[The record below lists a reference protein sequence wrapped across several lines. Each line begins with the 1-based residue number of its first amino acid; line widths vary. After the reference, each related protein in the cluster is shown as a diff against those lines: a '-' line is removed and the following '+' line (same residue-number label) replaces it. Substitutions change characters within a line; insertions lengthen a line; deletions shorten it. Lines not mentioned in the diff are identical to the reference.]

1 MTDSPSHRPSPP
13 AARTLLI
20 VDDEPDLAPMFRRFL
35 KRHFAEIFEATG
47 AAQASEILA
56 AKPMTHLIVDASL
69 PDCESGQ
76 SMAEQWRSQFPS
88 IRYVALFSGSAS
100 LRDARLPGVD
110 RVFIKP
116 EGFDELIAA
125 LKA

>member
-1 MTDSPSHRPSPP
+1 MTDSASHPTAPQ

-35 KRHFAEIFEATG
+35 KRHFTEIFEATG
-47 AAQASEILA
+47 AIQAGEILA
-56 AKPMTHLIVDASL
+56 SKPVTHLIVDASL

-76 SMAEQWRSQFPS
+76 SMAQQWRSKYSS
-88 IRYVALFSGSAS
+88 IRYVALFSGTSA
-100 LRDARLPGVD
+100 LRDAKLPGVD

-116 EGFDELIAA
+116 EGFDELVEV
-125 LKA
+125 LKS